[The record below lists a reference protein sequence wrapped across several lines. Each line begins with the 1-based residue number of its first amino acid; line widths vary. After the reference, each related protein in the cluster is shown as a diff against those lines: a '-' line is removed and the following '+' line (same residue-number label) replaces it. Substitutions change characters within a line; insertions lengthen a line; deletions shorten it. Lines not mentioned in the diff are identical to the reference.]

1 MVTSG
6 VSSVPRL
13 PRIPNSWSFGF
24 ADGVAVA
31 LALFALFIVGS
42 PLLGIPTPFATG
54 GDVVITFETSQPG
67 VAQLYF
73 DRGRGFRESRSV
85 QRSYAASAAPQA
97 LDFPLAPGTYRKLRF
112 DPSQG
117 AGRFHIDQVDVRDAS
132 GKAPQALPLAEL
144 SPLHGISDW
153 RLAGGSLEISVGQGE
168 TDPQLLLNKQAVRLG
183 GRLTNLA
190 WVIAGVFGCLL
201 AAWIFT
207 RWSRGA
213 LAARRGRVLTLISLF
228 VLGVAALMVR
238 NPDPLINPVIFAE
251 DGTWTGQ
258 GLINGWL
265 DAAINARDDYFVFI
279 NVILLFI
286 ATKLSAI
293 LSGSPLALLP
303 KSIALTSYSFF
314 SLIATFTF
322 ATVNRVSR
330 PAYAIAGYLFIL
342 FIPLGFTQ
350 NEIIGRI
357 LQVGFFIPLAAVMLL
372 FWRDRLSSTLSM
384 HAVDILVLLC
394 SATNPM
400 TFAIC
405 AIYIFPKLLAGKDAI
420 SRAKLSVLVIGHA
433 ILLSAL
439 LPRMVGGGAVHGRLI
454 AGTVIETA
462 LGRSIAYP
470 FFFPW
475 YSKLTDL
482 IAVIVALAFGSF
494 VFMAYRRSSNAEAKW
509 LILFT
514 AATLCVCIGA
524 TVVMRPE
531 LTEMFENYTTT
542 FPDRYFMGLN
552 ALALF
557 LFIVSASQLSTSGM
571 PSARVLGRFVPIVLG
586 GVYLWHINKIIELG
600 GSRYPIR
607 TGQSFVEQ
615 LCVSKA
621 SDVANVQTVHIYP
634 DTWTMGVPVRLVDK
648 RSCTAR

>member
-1 MVTSG
+1 M
-6 VSSVPRL
+6 PRL

-24 ADGVAVA
+24 ADGIAVA

-42 PLLGIPTPFATG
+42 PFLGKPTPFSAG

-73 DRGRGFRESRSV
+73 DRGRGFGESRSV
-85 QRSYAASAAPQA
+85 QRSFAASAAPQA

-117 AGRFHIDQVDVRDAS
+117 AGRFRIDHVEVRDAS

-153 RLAGGSLEISVGQGE
+153 RSAGGSLEISVAQGE

-190 WVIAGVFGCLL
+190 WVIAGAFGCL
-201 AAWIFT
+201 AAGWVVA
-207 RWSRGA
+207 RWSRGS
-213 LAARRGRVLTLISLF
+213 LASQGERAFTLIGLF
-228 VLGVAALMVR
+228 ALGVAALMLR
-238 NPDPLINPVIFAE
+238 NPDPLLNPVVFAE
-251 DGTWTGQ
+251 DGTWAGQ

-279 NVILLFI
+279 NVILLFV
-286 ATKLSAI
+286 ANKLSA
-293 LSGSPLALLP
+293 LFSGSPLASLP

-330 PAYAIAGYLFIL
+330 PAYGVAAYLFIL

-357 LQVGFFIPLAAVMLL
+357 LQVGFFIPLTAVMLF

-384 HAVDILVLLC
+384 HAVDILILLC

-405 AIYIFPKLLAGKDAI
+405 AIYIFPKLLGGLEAI

-433 ILLSAL
+433 ILFSAL

-470 FFFPW
+470 FFFPS
-475 YSKLTDL
+475 YSKLTNS
-482 IAVIVALAFGSF
+482 IAVIIALAFGSF
-494 VFMAYRRSSNAEAKW
+494 VFMAYRRSSNAEAKG
-509 LILFT
+509 LMLFT

-552 ALALF
+552 ALTLF
-557 LFIVSASQLSTSGM
+557 LFMVSASQLSTSGIT
-571 PSARVLGRFVPIVLG
+571 SARFLGRFVPIVLG
-586 GVYLWHINKIIELG
+586 GVYLLHINQIIELG

-607 TGQSFVEQ
+607 TGQTFAEQ
-615 LCVSKA
+615 LCLSKA

-634 DTWTMGVPVRLVDK
+634 DTWTMGVPVRLVDR
-648 RSCTAR
+648 RSCAAQP